1 MPPSILV
8 AYVSRCKSTVEVAEA
23 IGTALREAGLPAKI
37 ASVED
42 PLLAG
47 EYDAVILGAPLSMGC
62 LPEEMHLFLSR
73 NRHVLSTVRPRFF
86 ILGPGG
92 RGKEVDEARWQAEKQ
107 LTKHS
112 WLRPVELRVFG
123 GRLDNVT
130 LRFPFRFLRRLPAF
144 RGQAGC
150 AMDVPEREAI
160 RGWAAGIARQLRSA
174 A

>member
-8 AYVSRCKSTVEVAEA
+8 AYVSRCRSTVEVAEA
-23 IGTALREAGLPAKI
+23 VGSALREAGLPAKI

-47 EYDAVILGAPLSMGC
+47 EYDSVILGAPLSMGC
-62 LPEEMHLFLSR
+62 LPEEMHHFLSR

-107 LTKHS
+107 LAKHS
-112 WLRPVELRVFG
+112 WLRPAELRVFG
-123 GRLDNVT
+123 GWLDNGIH
-130 LRFPFRFLRRLPAF
+130 RFPFRFLRRLPAF
-144 RGQAGC
+144 RERAGC
-150 AMDVPEREAI
+150 GMDIREWDAI
-160 RGWAAGIARQLRSA
+160 RAWAAGIARQLRSA